1 MSSPAGRLT
10 QVIPAEGDDAP
21 LAARETRRMPRRYA
35 ARAGRAAVRYT
46 FRIRGTLRQ
55 PLVGPLER
63 MSVRTDGDESV
74 LIGEISDQTALQ
86 GVLRWLWD
94 LGVEVV
100 SFHPLDPRANDR

>member
-1 MSSPAGRLT
+1 M
-10 QVIPAEGDDAP
+10 
-21 LAARETRRMPRRYA
+21 RRRHA
-35 ARAGRAAVRYT
+35 TKAGRAAVQYA

-63 MSVRTDGDESV
+63 MTVLTIGEDSV
-74 LIGEISDQTALQ
+74 LVGEVVDQTALQ

-100 SFHPLDPRANDR
+100 SFSPLDARTNDR

>member
-1 MSSPAGRLT
+1 MSQRH
-10 QVIPAEGDDAP
+10 
-21 LAARETRRMPRRYA
+21 A
-35 ARAGRAAVRYT
+35 ARAGRAAVRYA

-63 MSVRTDGDESV
+63 MSIRTVGEESLLV
-74 LIGEISDQTALQ
+74 GEIRDQTALQ

-100 SFHPLDPRANDR
+100 SFHPLDARANDR